1 MEIILSLLVAIL
13 WSASSSLLIIEY
25 GPYTKDLKKVDAAIV
40 FLIFL
45 FGGPIF
51 MIANIMEAFLNILL
65 PEGWGNDD
73 ENFKGS

>member
-13 WSASSSLLIIEY
+13 WSASSALLVIEY
-25 GPYTKDLKKVDAAIV
+25 APYTKDLNKMDSAIV

-51 MIANIMEAFLNILL
+51 MIANILEACLNVLL

-73 ENFKGS
+73 ENFKGP